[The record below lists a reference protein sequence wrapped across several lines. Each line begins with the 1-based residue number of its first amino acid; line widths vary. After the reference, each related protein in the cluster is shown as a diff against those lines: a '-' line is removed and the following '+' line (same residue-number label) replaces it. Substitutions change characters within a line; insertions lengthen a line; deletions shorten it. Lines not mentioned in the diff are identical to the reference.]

1 MPPQIPQSGPAVVG
15 TGTHCEIADIS
26 GQSDILQNDLASNLG
41 ESSNSSTADHVE
53 DTPAQ
58 PVAESCVSRDS
69 EGQAELS
76 GASHSE
82 ATGVSLSPS
91 SNTRGNHSPVYDSE
105 DDIITLSSDEEGD
118 SKERVYIELSKT
130 RRSSRPCCIKPELP
144 PHLLVGV
151 GLLLDSV
158 AQMRD
163 QERGLGAGPVT
174 ISQYLLHRWFSVDKV
189 LDQFNFY
196 LQRNNKDGEVPNL
209 LRHFEESF

>member
-1 MPPQIPQSGPAVVG
+1 VVG
-15 TGTHCEIADIS
+15 TGTHCEVADIS
-26 GQSDILQNDLASNLG
+26 AKSDILQNDLASNLG
-41 ESSNSSTADHVE
+41 ESSNSTKAAHVE

-58 PVAESCVSRDS
+58 PVAESSVSRDS
-69 EGQAELS
+69 DNQDGLS
-76 GASHSE
+76 GASQLV

-91 SNTRGNHSPVYDSE
+91 SSTRGNHSPAYDSE
-105 DDIITLSSDEEGD
+105 RDVITLSSDEEGD
-118 SKERVYIELSKT
+118 SKERVYFELSKT
-130 RRSSRPCCIKPELP
+130 RRSSRPCCIKPDLP

-174 ISQYLLHRWFSVDKV
+174 ISQYLLHRWCNLEKV
-189 LDQFNFY
+189 LDHFNFY
-196 LQRNNKDGEVPNL
+196 LQRDNKDGEVPNL